1 MLTRIGVIPALLAC
15 TILCGSCSGG
25 PEEMWNPEVRVE
37 TEELA
42 PAAYTEAR
50 TAGKLTLRL
59 SQKVRI
65 TETPSER
72 LHLLHT
78 ETYSVFDLD
87 EFSLVFFSVLGAIV
101 TVGLYVLFALYLYNP
116 DDEEN

>member
-1 MLTRIGVIPALLAC
+1 MLTRVGIVPALFAC
-15 TILCGSCSGG
+15 AILCASCSGG
-25 PEEMWNPEVRVE
+25 PDEIWNPEVRIEV
-37 TEELA
+37 EELA
-42 PAAYTEAR
+42 PPTYAETR

-59 SQKVRI
+59 SQKVRV

-87 EFSLVFFSVLGAIV
+87 EFSLIFFSVLGAIV